1 MLLDERVDADGA
13 HHRVSLRARGPEAL
27 VLEEEGLVLGVVP
40 PLAVRVIMLRYGR
53 ELEPGLEVSGE
64 ALPVGQGVL
73 GRYRYRA
80 AVDAIGRDYLVWSE
94 SGRPP
99 VAALATTVAAA
110 LRHLAAASRG

>member
-1 MLLDERVDADGA
+1 MDAQGA
-13 HHRVSLRARGPEAL
+13 HHRVSLRARGAEAL
-27 VLEEEGLVLGVVP
+27 VLEEDGLELGAVP
-40 PLAVRVIMLRYGR
+40 PLAVRVTMLRYGR

-64 ALPVGQGVL
+64 ALAVGPGAL

-94 SGRPP
+94 PGLAP

-110 LRHLAAASRG
+110 LRHLVAAARR